1 MTIEGHIESIIYKN
15 ETNGYTIAV
24 LYPESSNLDN
34 VTSLEQLQFL
44 QEGEITIVG
53 YLPFIHEADSIR
65 VTGKIVKHPN
75 YGEQF
80 KVETFEKII
89 PETTESLERYLAE
102 GFIKGIGPATAKKIV
117 KKFGDETIEVLRM
130 QPERLAS
137 IKGISKD
144 KAYEISESF
153 IENFELWGLVG
164 FLQKFGIGPQSAQ
177 TVYKA
182 LGIKA
187 KELIEQNPY
196 VLEDLGVRVDF
207 NVIDKMALSIGIEHD
222 SLKRIDSG
230 IIHSLK
236 LATING
242 HTCVLQTNLI
252 TYVVNILGVANSD
265 VENGIKDLRSQE
277 KIYVEE
283 RFTDDGE
290 ETWIYLRDFYR
301 AEVNIVNQIMRL
313 SQAENIKKIYNVKEE
328 LKKVSKLEKIELS
341 DKQKQAINLINE
353 NNVSIITG
361 GPGTG
366 KTTIIKTIIDIYN
379 SYGKVVALCAPTGRA
394 AKRMTEAT
402 GMEAQTLHRLLEIR
416 KISEEMPDVDMNVA
430 PINADVIVI
439 DEMSMVDLFLMNL
452 VLKGIYQGTKVIL
465 VGDSDQLPS
474 VGPGN
479 VLKDL
484 IASDKV
490 PYIVLNKIFR
500 QAAKS
505 KIIVNSHKVN
515 DGINFI
521 GEVEKEDEL
530 DDFHFIQ
537 EVKPN
542 EAIETVLNL
551 YDDETQIIT
560 PTKKGDLGTK
570 NLNRLIQERYNP
582 YEIDVEEKKFGD
594 VTFRVGD
601 KVMQTKNNYDI
612 EWQRDT
618 ELGLGIFNGEMG
630 IITEIDEDDSKLWIR
645 FDDGKVAPIEFQDL
659 EQIEHSYAITIHK
672 SQGSEFNKVV
682 LPIISVA
689 PILLTRNVLYTGMT
703 RAKNDLTI
711 IGTEVTI
718 EHMIDNINTK
728 KRNSGLEYKLRNYA
742 QE

>member
-117 KKFGDETIEVLRM
+117 KKFGDETIDVLRM

-252 TYVVNILGVANSD
+252 TYVVNN
-265 VENGIKDLRSQE
+265 
-277 KIYVEE
+277 
-283 RFTDDGE
+283 
-290 ETWIYLRDFYR
+290 
-301 AEVNIVNQIMRL
+301 
-313 SQAENIKKIYNVKEE
+313 
-328 LKKVSKLEKIELS
+328 
-341 DKQKQAINLINE
+341 
-353 NNVSIITG
+353 
-361 GPGTG
+361 
-366 KTTIIKTIIDIYN
+366 
-379 SYGKVVALCAPTGRA
+379 
-394 AKRMTEAT
+394 
-402 GMEAQTLHRLLEIR
+402 
-416 KISEEMPDVDMNVA
+416 
-430 PINADVIVI
+430 
-439 DEMSMVDLFLMNL
+439 
-452 VLKGIYQGTKVIL
+452 
-465 VGDSDQLPS
+465 
-474 VGPGN
+474 
-479 VLKDL
+479 
-484 IASDKV
+484 
-490 PYIVLNKIFR
+490 
-500 QAAKS
+500 
-505 KIIVNSHKVN
+505 
-515 DGINFI
+515 
-521 GEVEKEDEL
+521 
-530 DDFHFIQ
+530 
-537 EVKPN
+537 
-542 EAIETVLNL
+542 
-551 YDDETQIIT
+551 
-560 PTKKGDLGTK
+560 
-570 NLNRLIQERYNP
+570 
-582 YEIDVEEKKFGD
+582 
-594 VTFRVGD
+594 
-601 KVMQTKNNYDI
+601 
-612 EWQRDT
+612 
-618 ELGLGIFNGEMG
+618 
-630 IITEIDEDDSKLWIR
+630 
-645 FDDGKVAPIEFQDL
+645 
-659 EQIEHSYAITIHK
+659 
-672 SQGSEFNKVV
+672 
-682 LPIISVA
+682 
-689 PILLTRNVLYTGMT
+689 
-703 RAKNDLTI
+703 
-711 IGTEVTI
+711 
-718 EHMIDNINTK
+718 
-728 KRNSGLEYKLRNYA
+728 
-742 QE
+742 

>member
-1 MTIEGHIESIIYKN
+1 MTIEGHVESIIYKN
-15 ETNGYTIAV
+15 ESNGYTIAV

-80 KVETFEKII
+80 KVESFEKIV

-137 IKGISKD
+137 IKGITKEKAKD
-144 KAYEISESF
+144 ISESF
-153 IENFELWGLVG
+153 IENYELWGLVG

-177 TVYKA
+177 TVYKS

-196 VLEDLGVRVDF
+196 ILEDMGVKVDF
-207 NVIDKMALSIGIEHD
+207 NVIDKMALSIGIERN
-222 SLKRIDSG
+222 SLQRIDSG

-236 LATING
+236 LANING
-242 HTCVLQTNLI
+242 HTCVLKENLI

-265 VENGIKDLRSQE
+265 VEDGIKDLRAQE

-283 RFTDDGE
+283 RELDEG
-290 ETWIYLRDFYR
+290 TWIYLRDFYR
-301 AEVNIVNQIMRL
+301 AEVNVVNQIMKL
-313 SQAENIKKIYNVKEE
+313 SQAENVRKLFDVKSE
-328 LKKVSKLEKIELS
+328 LKKVSKKENIELS

-379 SYGKVVALCAPTGRA
+379 SYGKVVCLCAPTGRA

-402 GMEAQTLHRLLEIR
+402 GMEAQTIHRLLEIR
-416 KISEEMPDVDMNVA
+416 KISEDLPEVDMEVA
-430 PINADVIVI
+430 PISADVIVI
-439 DEMSMVDLFLMNL
+439 DEMSMVDIFLMNL
-452 VLKGIYQGTKVIL
+452 VLKGIFLGTKLIL

-484 IASDKV
+484 IASEKV
-490 PYIVLNKIFR
+490 PYITLNKIFR

-505 KIIVNSHKVN
+505 KIIVNSHRVN
-515 DGINFI
+515 DGVNFI
-521 GEVEKEDEL
+521 GEIEKADEL
-530 DDFHFIQ
+530 DDFHFI
-537 EVKPN
+537 EETNNN

-551 YDDETQIIT
+551 YDEETQVIT

-570 NLNRLIQERYNP
+570 NLNRLIQEKYNP

-612 EWQRDT
+612 EWQKDS
-618 ELGLGIFNGEMG
+618 ELGLGVFNGEMG
-630 IITEIDEDDSKLWIR
+630 IITEIDEDDSRLWIR

-672 SQGSEFNKVV
+672 SQGSEFNKVI
-682 LPIISVA
+682 LPIVSVS

-711 IGTEVTI
+711 VGTEETI
-718 EHMIDNINTK
+718 EYMINNVNTK
-728 KRNSGLEYKLRNYA
+728 KRNSGLEYKLRAYESA
-742 QE
+742 

>member
-1 MTIEGHIESIIYKN
+1 MTIEGHVESIIYKN
-15 ETNGYTIAV
+15 ESNGYTIAV

-80 KVETFEKII
+80 KVESFEKIV

-117 KKFGDETIEVLRM
+117 KKFGEETIEVLRM

-137 IKGISKD
+137 IKGITKEKAKD
-144 KAYEISESF
+144 ISESF
-153 IENFELWGLVG
+153 IENYELWGLVG

-177 TVYKA
+177 TVYKT

-196 VLEDLGVRVDF
+196 ILEDMGVKVDF
-207 NVIDKMALSIGIEHD
+207 NVIDKMALSIGIERN
-222 SLKRIDSG
+222 SLQRIDSG

-236 LATING
+236 LANLNG
-242 HTCVLQTNLI
+242 HTCVLEENLI

-265 VENGIKDLRSQE
+265 VEDGIKDLRAQE

-283 RFTDDGE
+283 RELDEG
-290 ETWIYLRDFYR
+290 TWIYLRDFYR
-301 AEVNIVNQIMRL
+301 AEVNVVNQIMKL
-313 SQAENIKKIYNVKEE
+313 SQAENVRKLFDVKSE
-328 LKKVSKLEKIELS
+328 LKKVSKKENIELS

-379 SYGKVVALCAPTGRA
+379 SYGKVVCLCAPTGRA

-402 GMEAQTLHRLLEIR
+402 GMEAQTIHRLLEIR
-416 KISEEMPDVDMNVA
+416 KISEELPEIDMEVA
-430 PINADVIVI
+430 PISADVIVI
-439 DEMSMVDLFLMNL
+439 DEMSMVDIFLMNL
-452 VLKGIYQGTKVIL
+452 VLKGIFLGTKLIL

-484 IASDKV
+484 IASEKV
-490 PYIVLNKIFR
+490 PYITLNKIFR

-505 KIIVNSHKVN
+505 KIIVNSHRVN
-515 DGINFI
+515 DGVNFI
-521 GEVEKEDEL
+521 GEIEKADEL
-530 DDFHFIQ
+530 DDFHFI
-537 EVKPN
+537 EETNNN

-551 YDDETQIIT
+551 YDDETQVIT

-570 NLNRLIQERYNP
+570 NLNRLIQEKYNP
-582 YEIDVEEKKFGD
+582 REIDVEEKKFGD

-612 EWQRDT
+612 EWQKDS
-618 ELGLGIFNGEMG
+618 ELGLGVFNGEMG
-630 IITEIDEDDSKLWIR
+630 IITEIDEDDSRLWIR

-672 SQGSEFNKVV
+672 SQGSEFNKVI
-682 LPIISVA
+682 LPIVSVS

-711 IGTEVTI
+711 VGTEETI
-718 EHMIDNINTK
+718 EYMINNINTK
-728 KRNSGLEYKLRNYA
+728 KRNSGLEYKLRAYESA
-742 QE
+742 

>member
-265 VENGIKDLRSQE
+265 VEDGIKDLRSQE

-542 EAIETVLNL
+542 EAIEMMKLKL
-551 YDDETQIIT
+551 LLLQR
-560 PTKKGDLGTK
+560 K
-570 NLNRLIQERYNP
+570 
-582 YEIDVEEKKFGD
+582 
-594 VTFRVGD
+594 VTW
-601 KVMQTKNNYDI
+601 
-612 EWQRDT
+612 EQR
-618 ELGLGIFNGEMG
+618 I
-630 IITEIDEDDSKLWIR
+630 
-645 FDDGKVAPIEFQDL
+645 
-659 EQIEHSYAITIHK
+659 
-672 SQGSEFNKVV
+672 
-682 LPIISVA
+682 
-689 PILLTRNVLYTGMT
+689 
-703 RAKNDLTI
+703 
-711 IGTEVTI
+711 
-718 EHMIDNINTK
+718 
-728 KRNSGLEYKLRNYA
+728 
-742 QE
+742 

>member
-15 ETNGYTIAV
+15 ETNGYTIAI

-65 VTGKIVKHPN
+65 VTGKIVNHPN

-80 KVETFEKII
+80 KVETFEKIM

-117 KKFGDETIEVLRM
+117 KKFGDETIDVLRM

-137 IKGISKD
+137 IKGITKD

-196 VLEDLGVRVDF
+196 VLEDLAVRVDF

-265 VENGIKDLRSQE
+265 VEDGIKDLRSQE

-283 RFTDDGE
+283 RFNDDGE

-301 AEVNIVNQIMRL
+301 AEINIVNQIMRL
-313 SQAENIKKIYNVKEE
+313 SQADKYKKDIQCKRRIKK
-328 LKKVSKLEKIELS
+328 S
-341 DKQKQAINLINE
+341 
-353 NNVSIITG
+353 
-361 GPGTG
+361 
-366 KTTIIKTIIDIYN
+366 
-379 SYGKVVALCAPTGRA
+379 
-394 AKRMTEAT
+394 
-402 GMEAQTLHRLLEIR
+402 
-416 KISEEMPDVDMNVA
+416 
-430 PINADVIVI
+430 
-439 DEMSMVDLFLMNL
+439 F
-452 VLKGIYQGTKVIL
+452 
-465 VGDSDQLPS
+465 
-474 VGPGN
+474 
-479 VLKDL
+479 
-484 IASDKV
+484 
-490 PYIVLNKIFR
+490 
-500 QAAKS
+500 
-505 KIIVNSHKVN
+505 
-515 DGINFI
+515 
-521 GEVEKEDEL
+521 
-530 DDFHFIQ
+530 
-537 EVKPN
+537 
-542 EAIETVLNL
+542 
-551 YDDETQIIT
+551 
-560 PTKKGDLGTK
+560 
-570 NLNRLIQERYNP
+570 
-582 YEIDVEEKKFGD
+582 
-594 VTFRVGD
+594 
-601 KVMQTKNNYDI
+601 
-612 EWQRDT
+612 
-618 ELGLGIFNGEMG
+618 
-630 IITEIDEDDSKLWIR
+630 
-645 FDDGKVAPIEFQDL
+645 
-659 EQIEHSYAITIHK
+659 
-672 SQGSEFNKVV
+672 
-682 LPIISVA
+682 
-689 PILLTRNVLYTGMT
+689 
-703 RAKNDLTI
+703 
-711 IGTEVTI
+711 
-718 EHMIDNINTK
+718 
-728 KRNSGLEYKLRNYA
+728 
-742 QE
+742 

>member
-53 YLPFIHEADSIR
+53 YLPFVHEADSIR

-80 KVETFEKII
+80 KVDTFEKII

-102 GFIKGIGPATAKKIV
+102 GFIKGIGPATARKIV
-117 KKFGDETIEVLRM
+117 KKFGDETIDVLRM

-265 VENGIKDLRSQE
+265 VEDGIKDLRSQE

-290 ETWIYLRDFYR
+290 ETWIYLREFYR

-313 SQAENIKKIYNVKEE
+313 SQADNIKKIYNVKEE

-379 SYGKVVALCAPTGRA
+379 SYGKVVSLCAPTGRA

-416 KISEEMPDVDMNVA
+416 KISEDLPDVDMDVA

-484 IASDKV
+484 IASDKI

-521 GEVEKEDEL
+521 GEIEKEDEL
-530 DDFHFIQ
+530 DDFHFIP

-630 IITEIDEDDSKLWIR
+630 IITQIDEDDSRLWIR
-645 FDDGKVAPIEFQDL
+645 FDDGKVAAIEFQDL

-682 LPIISVA
+682 LPIVSVA

-711 IGTEVTI
+711 ISTEVTI

-728 KRNSGLEYKLRNYA
+728 KRNSGLEYKLRNYTK
-742 QE
+742 E

>member
-379 SYGKVVALCAPTGRA
+379 SYYVHL
-394 AKRMTEAT
+394 
-402 GMEAQTLHRLLEIR
+402 Q
-416 KISEEMPDVDMNVA
+416 EEQPR
-430 PINADVIVI
+430 
-439 DEMSMVDLFLMNL
+439 
-452 VLKGIYQGTKVIL
+452 G
-465 VGDSDQLPS
+465 
-474 VGPGN
+474 
-479 VLKDL
+479 
-484 IASDKV
+484 
-490 PYIVLNKIFR
+490 
-500 QAAKS
+500 
-505 KIIVNSHKVN
+505 
-515 DGINFI
+515 
-521 GEVEKEDEL
+521 
-530 DDFHFIQ
+530 
-537 EVKPN
+537 
-542 EAIETVLNL
+542 
-551 YDDETQIIT
+551 
-560 PTKKGDLGTK
+560 
-570 NLNRLIQERYNP
+570 
-582 YEIDVEEKKFGD
+582 
-594 VTFRVGD
+594 
-601 KVMQTKNNYDI
+601 
-612 EWQRDT
+612 
-618 ELGLGIFNGEMG
+618 
-630 IITEIDEDDSKLWIR
+630 
-645 FDDGKVAPIEFQDL
+645 
-659 EQIEHSYAITIHK
+659 
-672 SQGSEFNKVV
+672 
-682 LPIISVA
+682 
-689 PILLTRNVLYTGMT
+689 
-703 RAKNDLTI
+703 
-711 IGTEVTI
+711 
-718 EHMIDNINTK
+718 
-728 KRNSGLEYKLRNYA
+728 
-742 QE
+742 